1 MHHMRTAR
9 ILLPT
14 GAAGLIAE
22 HTRAPLAR
30 APAWHA
36 RPGGA
41 RRAARAGRA
50 SSTRRRQMCCAAR
63 PVPTAGAR
71 PYRAHWSTSSQLHSQ
86 PPCRAHVTLPRRNGV
101 SGGESNTSHLRRRQ
115 PRLAHAARSMNP
127 QHSALRRTAA
137 THGMSA
143 LTQMLWCIRL
153 FRRCWACKRPHA
165 GRPPC
170 YHAGSGGSRATP
182 GERCGDAALARARR
196 RRGAVLYLPYP
207 NPGRPGA
214 RMGPAWARAA
224 RLLRSA
230 ATVRL
235 ECTRDRR
242 WSILTSSPCSCHAVG
257 LG

>member
-1 MHHMRTAR
+1 MLHAPHEDSAHPASDRRRWPDSRAHPGSPGACACMACAPWRCPAR
-9 ILLPT
+9 GASGARLL
-14 GAAGLIAE
+14 
-22 HTRAPLAR
+22 HAPPADVLRGEAR
-30 APAWHA
+30 AH
-36 RPGGA
+36 GGREA
-41 RRAARAGRA
+41 
-50 SSTRRRQMCCAAR
+50 
-63 PVPTAGAR
+63 
-71 PYRAHWSTSSQLHSQ
+71 QLHSQ